1 MGRADHVERNH
12 DGSGCLTGRVRTKA
26 SASRG
31 DEDSCTHVWRQLAR
45 VVSFAWKVHVVV
57 GALCS
62 DVTSHRPLRRDMD
75 KRRGLRE
82 RMTKGSGAANG
93 GSTATGSSEE
103 DVDGQRRR
111 STKCAVDFSRLDVA
125 TLRKYRR
132 VNRLEDISNGTKEQL
147 LPGIIQ
153 HFGSQVR
160 PTVDVRG
167 WRTCETRWMARV
179 RVWMARSFVSFLIC
193 VGMATVGVRRVG
205 SFFLGADVSS
215 FFFLRLLRVPFGWS
229 GTPSVSFLLFVSF
242 FQDVDEQ
249 DILLA
254 FAFALRKQRLSSM
267 YVADA
272 PPPKRTRGGRPRV
285 HK

>member
-1 MGRADHVERNH
+1 M
-12 DGSGCLTGRVRTKA
+12 
-26 SASRG
+26 
-31 DEDSCTHVWRQLAR
+31 
-45 VVSFAWKVHVVV
+45 VV

-62 DVTSHRPLRRDMD
+62 DVASHGPLRRDMD
-75 KRRGLRE
+75 KRRSLRE

-160 PTVDVRG
+160 PNVEARG
-167 WRTCETRWMARV
+167 WRTCITCWMARV
-179 RVWMARSFVSFLIC
+179 RVWMACSFVSFRTC
-193 VGMATVGVRRVG
+193 VGMATVGVCRVG
-205 SFFLGADVSS
+205 SLFLGADVAS
-215 FFFLRLLRVPFGWS
+215 FFLFPSSSSGSLRLVWHPS
-229 GTPSVSFLLFVSF
+229 GLVLSFRLVLSGRGRAGHLVGVCVCIA
-242 FQDVDEQ
+242 QA
-249 DILLA
+249 A
-254 FAFALRKQRLSSM
+254 FEFH
-267 YVADA
+267 V
-272 PPPKRTRGGRPRV
+272 RG
-285 HK
+285 